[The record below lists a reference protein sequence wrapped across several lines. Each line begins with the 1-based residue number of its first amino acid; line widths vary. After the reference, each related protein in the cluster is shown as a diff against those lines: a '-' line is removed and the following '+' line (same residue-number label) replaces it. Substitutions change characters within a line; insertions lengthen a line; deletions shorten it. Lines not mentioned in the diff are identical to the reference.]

1 MKKLLVLGSSLML
14 LSTAAFASKARLMAL
29 GEDKDGSY
37 FVSDFRNIYI
47 NPAHLNSMGNMAV
60 VEWGSEGTTFGGA
73 SLDAD
78 ASTKAQGGVVYKL
91 NDTLTMGVVL
101 GDETDVAALTRI
113 LASNGG
119 AAGAF
124 MQTAD
129 NVIDVFVA
137 GKGDVNWG
145 ANLLYTAS
153 KDETGGTNKHDQHAY
168 ALRAGAQKD
177 NWDAHLLLA
186 LGAEGDA
193 PNRAHAPK
201 YEGKLGVRVGGSYGF
216 GESNKAFLMYEQY
229 KWEQSNSGANGAKRD
244 ASFNKWFTG
253 VGHTMKASEKSTLF
267 ARGQVEMTTIELDAN
282 ATLRNA
288 EIKRMAV
295 PVTVGYEHAAT
306 EWLTFRGSVA
316 HNLYGTIEDHGLT
329 ENFAAAANP
338 VGTTGE
344 VIRALASAR
353 YGSSTNG
360 NGGKK
365 TIANSTVV
373 NAGASL
379 TFGNLSVDGLIGTTA
394 ANRSPGAGTA
404 TVNSGTTGIFTLD
417 NLMSRVSM
425 TYNF

>member
-37 FVSDFRNIYI
+37 FVNDFRNIYI
-47 NPAHLNSMGNMAV
+47 NPAHLNTMGNMAV
-60 VEWGSEGTTFGGA
+60 IEWGADGATAIAGPTSIASA

-78 ASTKAQGGVVYKL
+78 SSPKAQGGVVYKL
-91 NDTLTMGVVL
+91 NDSLTLGVVL

-113 LASNGG
+113 LSSNNGG
-119 AAGAF
+119 AVGRF
-124 MQTAD
+124 LQTAD
-129 NVIDVFVA
+129 NVIDLFVA

-145 ANLLYTAS
+145 ANLLYTKS
-153 KDETGGTNKHDQHAY
+153 SSDVTGSRYDQHAY
-168 ALRAGAQKD
+168 AARFGVQKD
-177 NWDAHLLLA
+177 NWDAHALVA
-186 LGAEGDA
+186 LGAEADA
-193 PNRAHAPK
+193 PDLAHAPK
-201 YEGKLGVRVGGSYGF
+201 YKGKLGVRVGGSYGL
-216 GESNKAFLMYEQY
+216 SDTNKAFLMYEQY
-229 KWEQSNSGANGAKRD
+229 SWEQSNNGAMGAKRD
-244 ASFNKWFTG
+244 ASFSKWFTG

-282 ATLRNA
+282 AAVRNA

-316 HNLYGTIEDHGLT
+316 HNLYGTVEDSGLT
-329 ENFAAAANP
+329 ENF
-338 VGTTGE
+338 TTGNATGA
-344 VIRALASAR
+344 VIRNIAAAR
-353 YGSSTNG
+353 YGSSTAG
-360 NGGKK
+360 AGGKK

-373 NAGASL
+373 NAGAAL
-379 TFGNLSVDGLIGTTA
+379 TFGNLTVDGLIGTTGGDRA
-394 ANRSPGAGTA
+394 ATTVTGNTAGG
-404 TVNSGTTGIFTLD
+404 VFSLD

>member
-37 FVSDFRNIYI
+37 YIQDFRNIYI
-47 NPAHLNSMGNMAV
+47 NPAHLNTMGNMAV
-60 VEWGSEGTTFGGA
+60 VEWGANGQTFGSA

-78 ASTKAQGGVVYKL
+78 ASPKAQGGVVYKL
-91 NDTLTMGVVL
+91 NDTMTMGMVL

-113 LASNGG
+113 LSSNGG
-119 AAGAF
+119 ASAATV

-129 NVIDVFVA
+129 NVIDLFIA

-145 ANLLYTAS
+145 ANLLYTKS
-153 KDETGGTNKHDQHAY
+153 NSDVTGSRYDQHAY
-168 ALRAGAQKD
+168 AVRFGAQKD
-177 NWDAHLLLA
+177 NWDAHALVA
-186 LGAEGDA
+186 LGAEADA
-193 PNRAHAPK
+193 PDLTHAPK
-201 YEGKLGVRVGGSYGF
+201 YEGKLGVRVGGTYGL
-216 GESNKAFLMYEQY
+216 SDTNKAFLMYEQY
-229 KWEQSNSGANGAKRD
+229 SWEQSNNTANGAKRD

-267 ARGQVEMTTIELDAN
+267 ARGQVEMTTIKLDAIS
-282 ATLRNA
+282 TLRNA

-316 HNLYGTIEDHGLT
+316 HNLYGTVEDSGLT
-329 ENFAAAANP
+329 ENFAAVAGAG
-338 VGTTGE
+338 GTTGAL
-344 VIRALASAR
+344 IRGLANAR

-373 NAGASL
+373 NAGAAL
-379 TFGNLSVDGLIGTTA
+379 TFGNLTVDGLIGTTGGDRA
-394 ANRSPGAGTA
+394 ATTVTGNTAGG
-404 TVNSGTTGIFTLD
+404 VFSLD

>member
-47 NPAHLNSMGNMAV
+47 NPAHLNAMGNMAV
-60 VEWGSEGTTFGGA
+60 VEWGSDGQALGGA
-73 SLDAD
+73 SLDSD
-78 ASTKAQGGVVYKL
+78 AQTKAQGGVVYKL

-113 LASNGG
+113 LSSNGG
-119 AAGAF
+119 TAGAF

-129 NVIDVFVA
+129 NVIDLFVA

-177 NWDAHLLLA
+177 NWDAHLLMA

-229 KWEQSNSGANGAKRD
+229 AWEQSHSAGAGAGAKRD

-267 ARGQVEMTTIELDAN
+267 AKGQVEMTTIELDAN
-282 ATLRNA
+282 AAVRNA

-295 PVTVGYEHAAT
+295 PVTVGFEHAAT
-306 EWLTFRGSVA
+306 EWLTFRGSVV
-316 HNLYGTIEDHGLT
+316 HNLHGTVEDRGLAENFGTSTTGGTIR
-329 ENFAAAANP
+329 
-338 VGTTGE
+338 V
-344 VIRALASAR
+344 LATNK
-353 YGSSTNG
+353 YGSSAAG
-360 NGGKK
+360 SNGGKK
-365 TIANSTVV
+365 TIANSTIV

-379 TFGNLSVDGLIGTTA
+379 TFGSLSVDGLIGTTGA
-394 ANRSPGAGTA
+394 DRGAGTV
-404 TVNSGTTGIFTLD
+404 TTTGGTSNGIFSLD